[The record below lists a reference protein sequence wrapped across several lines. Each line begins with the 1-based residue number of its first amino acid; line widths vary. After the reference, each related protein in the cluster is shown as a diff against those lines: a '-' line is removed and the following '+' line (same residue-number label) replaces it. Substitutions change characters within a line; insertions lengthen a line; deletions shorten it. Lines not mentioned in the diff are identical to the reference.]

1 MVSGA
6 FVSAIVLSISPF
18 RKSVYGQKVLEQG
31 WEVVEND
38 ISGQN
43 GYEKT
48 DTVPVVMIAE
58 K

>member
-1 MVSGA
+1 M
-6 FVSAIVLSISPF
+6 SAIVPSINPF

-48 DTVPVVMIAE
+48 DTVHVVVVAE
-58 K
+58 E

>member
-6 FVSAIVLSISPF
+6 FVSAIVPSINPF

-48 DTVPVVMIAE
+48 DTVHVVVVAE
-58 K
+58 E